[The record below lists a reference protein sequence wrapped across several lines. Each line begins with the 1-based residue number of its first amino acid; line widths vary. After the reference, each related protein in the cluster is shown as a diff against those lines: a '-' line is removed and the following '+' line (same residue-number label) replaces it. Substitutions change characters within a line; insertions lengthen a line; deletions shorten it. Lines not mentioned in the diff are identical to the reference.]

1 MSYRPIRTLLD
12 AANARLCLQ
21 ITCGGCGRRA
31 IFRAS
36 EFRTVCRSN
45 TELAN
50 LARRL
55 RCKGLPGHVTGCG
68 HRGAQILPIDWPPVD
83 PAPALPKPVAL
94 PAPAGVDA
102 ELWARA
108 DERERKRLLRNARG

>member
-12 AANARLCLQ
+12 AANAGLCLQ

-36 EFRTVCRSN
+36 EFRNVCRAN
-45 TELAN
+45 TELPN

-55 RCKGLPGHVTGCG
+55 KCKGLAGHVEGCG
-68 HRGAQILPIDWPPVD
+68 HRGAQILPIDWPPID
-83 PAPALPKPVAL
+83 PAPPLPKPIAL
-94 PAPAGVDA
+94 PAPAGVDPEA
-102 ELWARA
+102 WAMA
-108 DERERKRLLRNARG
+108 DERERKRLLRNARC